1 MRSLIFAMIS
11 IMVISCAQ
19 TKNKYGLDLPVEL
32 NNGSWTEYLKNA
44 ETKKDTCSNAVYIFS
59 DLWIS
64 YKTPGTMNLLPGVD
78 PYEYLAEI
86 KQDLDVSKTE
96 LKKLCSISALL
107 ADIETLRKSGLA
119 TDYVISVDD
128 YLSEI
133 KNKKSH

>member
-1 MRSLIFAMIS
+1 MRHLIIAMIS
-11 IMVISCAQ
+11 MLVISCAQ
-19 TKNKYGLDLPVEL
+19 TKNKYGLDLPIEL
-32 NNGSWTEYLKNA
+32 NNGSWSEYLKNA
-44 ETKKDTCSNAVYIFS
+44 QTRKNTCSNAVNIFS

-96 LKKLCSISALL
+96 LKKLCSMSALS

-128 YLSEI
+128 YFSEI
-133 KNKKSH
+133 KNKQNH